1 MSLVRGEKGMQETK
15 VKAKIPKSKSSGG
28 TIRSLR
34 KKKVLPLIML
44 IFFVTSKYCLTQP
57 GLPRWHWW

>member
-15 VKAKIPKSKSSGG
+15 VEAKTPKSKSSRG

-34 KKKVLPLIML
+34 KKSLASDNVN
-44 IFFVTSKYCLTQP
+44 IFCDF
-57 GLPRWHWW
+57 